1 MLSALNTITKKD
13 IIYHQ
18 LKLKQ
23 PVSSPHI
30 ISVYIIREA
39 TINKKQKKKKKNL
52 HPIFFFR
59 VSAHLANICS
69 I

>member
-13 IIYHQ
+13 NIYHQ

-39 TINKKQKKKKKNL
+39 TINKKKKKELASN
-52 HPIFFFR
+52 FFF
-59 VSAHLANICS
+59 
-69 I
+69 